1 MAPPTSTKPSLLLI
15 EIGLTLISVA
25 LAFCWPELG
34 STFFSKL
41 ERLLGALARKRTLSV
56 FVVGVGACMLRLL
69 ILPLSPIPKP
79 FIHDEFSLL
88 LAADTFASGRLT
100 NPTHPMWVHFES
112 VHITQK
118 PTYMSMYFPAQG
130 MALAAGKVLLGHP
143 WYGVLASCGL
153 MCAAICWMLQ
163 GWLPPGWA
171 LLGGMLAVLRLALFS
186 YWINEYWGGAVAAI
200 GGALVLGAVPR
211 LKRDFRTRDFF
222 WMAVGMGILANIRPY
237 EGLLVSVP
245 AVVVL
250 CWQVTKKPH
259 PPNAVLLRRM
269 APATV
274 VLAFTAAFIGYYNY
288 RVFGN
293 VLTPSYAVNRATYA
307 SAPHFW
313 LQSAR
318 PQPVYRH
325 KIMREFYSDVELT
338 WFRKM
343 RTVKGFFKANANKLG
358 FAVLFYPGIA
368 MLVPFVMLPR
378 VLRDRRIRFLLMTG
392 VLVAAGIG
400 LETWF
405 IPHYM
410 APFTAGFY
418 AILLQCMRHLRL
430 WRPGA
435 RSTGLFL
442 VRTIPVLCLALAGLR
457 LYAQPLQLQ
466 LVGADCL
473 TWYGTQ
479 PLGLE
484 RAEVMAKL
492 QSYPGRQLAIVR
504 YAPGH
509 SVFDEWVYNAADID
523 NSKVVW
529 SRDMDPASNA
539 ELLRYFRDR
548 SVWLVEPDF
557 DPPRISKYTGV
568 NGEMLAKGLSLR
580 SFTQPAAIGAK

>member
-1 MAPPTSTKPSLLLI
+1 MCP
-15 EIGLTLISVA
+15 
-25 LAFCWPELG
+25 
-34 STFFSKL
+34 
-41 ERLLGALARKRTLSV
+41 
-56 FVVGVGACMLRLL
+56 ACGLRLL

-130 MALAAGKVLLGHP
+130 MVLAAGKVFLGHP

-163 GWLPPGWA
+163 GWLPPTWA
-171 LLGGMLAVLRLALFS
+171 LLGGMLAILRLALFS

-200 GGALVLGAVPR
+200 GGALVLGALPR
-211 LKRDFRTRDFF
+211 LKRDLRTRDFF

-237 EGLLVSVP
+237 EGLLVSIP
-245 AVVVL
+245 AVAVL
-250 CWQVTKKPH
+250 CWQFLKKPH
-259 PPNAVLLRRM
+259 PPAPVLLLRI
-269 APATV
+269 APAAV
-274 VLAFTAAFIGYYNY
+274 VLVFTAAFIGYYNY

-293 VLTPSYAVNRATYA
+293 VFTPSYAVNRATYA

-318 PQPVYRH
+318 PEPVYRH

-338 WFRKM
+338 WYRKM
-343 RTVKGFFKANANKLG
+343 RTVRGFFEENANKLG

-368 MLVPFVMLPR
+368 LLPPFVMLPR
-378 VLRDRRIRFLLMTG
+378 ALRDRRLRFLVVTG
-392 VLVAAGIG
+392 IFVGAGLA

-405 IPHYM
+405 IPHYL
-410 APFTAGFY
+410 APFTAGVY

-430 WRPGA
+430 WRWEA
-435 RSTGLFL
+435 RPTGLFL
-442 VRTIPVLCLALAGLR
+442 VRAIPVLCLVLAGLR
-457 LYAQPLQLQ
+457 LYAQPLHLQ

-473 TWYGTQ
+473 TWYGTE
-479 PLGLE
+479 PLGVERAQVLTTLE
-484 RAEVMAKL
+484 RF
-492 QSYPGRQLAIVR
+492 PGPQLAIVR

-509 SVFDEWVYNAADID
+509 SVFDEWVYNAADI
-523 NSKVVW
+523 NSSKVVW
-529 SRDMDPASNA
+529 ARDMDPASNA
-539 ELLRYFRDR
+539 ELLHYFSDR
-548 SVWLVEPDF
+548 EAWLVEPDCS
-557 DPPRISKYTGV
+557 PPRV
-568 NGEMLAKGLSLR
+568 SLLR
-580 SFTQPAAIGAK
+580 PQEIKPTRQQLGF